1 MWEAYV
7 IETGETLDIK
17 FQNKIMKFTFE
28 LPSEIKS
35 EENPTIESW
44 VKFDKEGKIQGGS
57 ESLHSMENK
66 KDEPYY
72 ILSDGNKYYE
82 KQLII
87 GLDNIREYKIKNI
100 IE

>member
-1 MWEAYV
+1 MWQAYI
-7 IETGETLDIK
+7 IETSETLDIK
-17 FQNKIMKFTFE
+17 FQHKMMKFTFD
-28 LPSEIKS
+28 LPPGLECK
-35 EENPTIESW
+35 ENLTTESW
-44 VKFDKEGKIQGGS
+44 VKYGPGNSIHGVS
-57 ESLHSMENK
+57 EDTIDK

-82 KQLII
+82 NQLII

>member
-1 MWEAYV
+1 MWQAYV

-17 FQNKIMKFTFE
+17 FQHKMMKFTFE
-28 LPSEIKS
+28 LPPGLECK
-35 EENPTIESW
+35 ENLTTESW
-44 VKFDKEGKIQGGS
+44 VKFGPDNSIHGGS
-57 ESLHSMENK
+57 EDTNDK
-66 KDEPYY
+66 KEPYY

-82 KQLII
+82 NQLII